1 MRGVVSMTCA
11 VCGLTSLNICMK
23 HLYKGFLTT
32 TSQIQHSSQI
42 DQKKSCSAQPYNLHD
57 RTTSMMTI
65 GAEATASETHLWPK
79 TDATLDETK
88 PRVTTCTCAR
98 KQSRL
103 VLLAHSPFAAFAS
116 YHLACLNVH
125 ITAPDRQHA
134 SAIVHMILPQ
144 VRSLVWGPPAAG
156 SQKG

>member
-1 MRGVVSMTCA
+1 MRGVVSITCA
-11 VCGLTSLNICMK
+11 VCGLTSRNICMK

-32 TSQIQHSSQI
+32 ASQSQHFSQI
-42 DQKKSCSAQPYNLHD
+42 DQKKSCSAQPYNSHD

-79 TDATLDETK
+79 TDATLDEIK

-98 KQSRL
+98 TQSRL
-103 VLLAHSPFAAFAS
+103 VLFAHTAFAS
-116 YHLACLNVH
+116 YHLACLDVH
-125 ITAPDRQHA
+125 ITTPDRQHA
-134 SAIVHMILPQ
+134 SVIVHMILPQ
-144 VRSLVWGPPAAG
+144 VRSLVWGPPAIG